1 MDITQQPE
9 SFEIV
14 ALDAPHLQFAYDG
27 ENLTF
32 TNADGA
38 YYPMVTLRRCFPL
51 SASTTH
57 ILVRIPDTED
67 ERGRE
72 LGIIADAAELPDEA
86 RGAVLRELRLHYFVP
101 LIQKINTIR
110 EEFGFLYW
118 SVDTDRG
125 QKEFVMRDSVISAVR
140 KVSDGR
146 WLIIDINQTRYEIYN
161 YESLDTKGQD
171 LLRRYLL
178 L

>member
-1 MDITQQPE
+1 MSESQPE
-9 SFEIV
+9 TFEIV
-14 ALDAPHLQFAYDG
+14 TLEAEKIRFGRDD
-27 ENLTF
+27 ENLTY
-32 TNADGA
+32 TAADGTFF
-38 YYPMVTLRRCFPL
+38 PIVTLRRCFPL
-51 SASTTH
+51 SATDSH

-72 LGIIADAAELPDEA
+72 LGMITTLDGLDSASREA
-86 RGAVLRELRLHYFVP
+86 VMRELRLHYFVP
-101 LIQKINTIR
+101 GITRIHNIR

-118 SVDTDRG
+118 TVDTDRG
-125 QKEFVMRDSVISAVR
+125 PKEFVMRDSVISAVR
-140 KVSDGR
+140 KVSEGR

-161 YESLDTKGQD
+161 FEALDTHGQS

>member
-1 MDITQQPE
+1 METKEPE

-14 ALDAPHLQFAYDG
+14 NLDAPLSMFRYDG
-27 ENLTF
+27 ENLTY
-32 TNADGA
+32 TAADGTFF
-38 YYPMVTLRRCFPL
+38 PIVTLRRCFPL
-51 SASTTH
+51 SASNTH
-57 ILVRIPDTED
+57 IIVRVPDTEA
-67 ERGRE
+67 ERGCE
-72 LGIIADAAELPDEA
+72 LGLIADVSQLGPASREA
-86 RGAVLRELRLHYFVP
+86 VERELRLHYFVP
-101 LIQKINTIR
+101 RIEKIHSIR

-125 QKEFVMRDSVISAVR
+125 HKEFVMRDSVISSVR
-140 KVSDGR
+140 RVSDGR

-161 YESLDTKGQD
+161 FESLDLKGQD

>member
-1 MDITQQPE
+1 MDEQKQPE

-14 ALDAPHLQFAYDG
+14 RLDAPRLTFAYEE

-32 TNADGA
+32 TDADGTF
-38 YYPMVTLRRCFPL
+38 YPIVTLRRCFPL
-51 SASTTH
+51 SAASTN
-57 ILVRIPDTED
+57 IIVRVPDTEA

-72 LGIIADAAELPDEA
+72 LGLIADVAELTEDSRA
-86 RGAVLRELRLHYFVP
+86 AVMRELRLHYFVP
-101 LIQKINTIR
+101 RIRKIEHIR

-125 QKEFVMRDSVISAVR
+125 PKAFVMRDSVISAVR
-140 KVSDGR
+140 KVSGGR
-146 WLIIDINQTRYEIYN
+146 WLIIDINQTRYEIYD
-161 YESLDTKGQD
+161 YESLDSKSQD